1 MWRTNIILQNTV
13 PQFFMLLASLNCLK
27 SASGRNLPALHPKL
41 HHTNSQIR
49 QIELSVSLYALKFG
63 NLLTLRHKLVC
74 QNHKICVSDILWET
88 HLKPASLIE
97 VCLQAVYLKMILSN
111 FLQLSHPNKLISPVH
126 QNKIP

>member
-13 PQFFMLLASLNCLK
+13 PQFFMLLASLNSLK
-27 SASGRNLPALHPKL
+27 SGRNLPALHPKL

-49 QIELSVSLYALKFG
+49 QTELSVSLYALKFG
-63 NLLTLRHKLVC
+63 NLLTLRHKLAC

-88 HLKPASLIE
+88 HVKPASLIQ

-111 FLQLSHPNKLISPVH
+111 FLQLSQPNKLISPVH